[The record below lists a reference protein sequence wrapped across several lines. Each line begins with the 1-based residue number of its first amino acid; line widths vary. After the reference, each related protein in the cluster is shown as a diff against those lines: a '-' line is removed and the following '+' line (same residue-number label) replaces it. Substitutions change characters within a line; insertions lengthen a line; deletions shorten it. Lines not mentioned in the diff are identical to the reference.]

1 MDTDQLRAVG
11 NQPTLQREI
20 KKKGREKQ
28 ECKGRGTG
36 GGTAKEKVI
45 DRRCTEV
52 LLWKYLIGWECKK
65 RKLDKG
71 EGKGKKVRVDDEQ
84 KKKKI
89 F

>member
-1 MDTDQLRAVG
+1 M
-11 NQPTLQREI
+11 
-20 KKKGREKQ
+20 
-28 ECKGRGTG
+28 
-36 GGTAKEKVI
+36 I